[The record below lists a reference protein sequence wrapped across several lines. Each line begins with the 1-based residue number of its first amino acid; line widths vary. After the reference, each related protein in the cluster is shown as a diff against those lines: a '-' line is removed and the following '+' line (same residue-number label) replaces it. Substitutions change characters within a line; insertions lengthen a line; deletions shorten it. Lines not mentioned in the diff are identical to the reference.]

1 MQIEK
6 IVSALTDFYNWVQS
20 LQVSSGF
27 LLGLAA
33 LFAIAGMLALR
44 EAAAWFFKVEDLKK
58 DIARLQDTAALL
70 ESEIRLVQTLMREAT
85 DRQSNAN
92 QNLNPATTTPVAAGP
107 VALNKTEAET
117 SPTPQFPINH

>member
-58 DIARLQDTAALL
+58 DIARLQDTAAVL
-70 ESEIRLVQTLMREAT
+70 ESEIRLVQSLMREAT
-85 DRQSNAN
+85 DRQLTLN
-92 QNLNPATTTPVAAGP
+92 QSTASTAVTTTTPAGP
-107 VALNKTEAET
+107 VALNKTETET
-117 SPTPQFPINH
+117 TPQFPINH

>member
-6 IVSALTDFYNWVQS
+6 VVSALTDFYNWIQT

-70 ESEIRLVQTLMREAT
+70 ESEVRLVQSLMREAT
-85 DRQSNAN
+85 NRQNSVAN
-92 QNLNPATTTPVAAGP
+92 QPAAVSGTEPAGP
-107 VALNKTEAET
+107 VALSKPEPET
-117 SPTPQFPINH
+117 APQFPFNH

>member
-6 IVSALTDFYNWVQS
+6 VMAAVSDFYNWVQT
-20 LQVSSGF
+20 LEVSSGF
-27 LLGLAA
+27 LLGLAI

-70 ESEIRLVQTLMREAT
+70 ESEIRLVQSLMKEAT
-85 DRQSNAN
+85 DRQIALNN
-92 QNLNPATTTPVAAGP
+92 QNAESTGP
-107 VALNKTEAET
+107 VTIRKSEPET
-117 SPTPQFPINH
+117 SSPQFPINH